1 MDLSPVLLLPNN
13 ISLIDKSCGNRVIKS
28 RIQLQLIF
36 SSVAIANY
44 LQLMQKKTK
53 NKTKQESSDKVTKKN
68 GYKPSQVAVQRDKS
82 NAKSK

>member
-1 MDLSPVLLLPNN
+1 MDLSPMLLLPNN

-36 SSVAIANY
+36 SSIAIANY
-44 LQLMQKKTK
+44 LQLMQKK
-53 NKTKQESSDKVTKKN
+53 KTKQESSDKVTKKN